1 MTLALLGLFNNL
13 IGLYIFIMIAMI
25 IFSWL
30 QAFNVINTRNPI
42 VGQIGTVLYKLTE
55 PVLAPIRKVIPAI
68 GGLDLSPIVVFF
80 GLQFIRTLVNKT
92 VLTGNPF

>member
-13 IGLYIFIMIAMI
+13 IGLYIFIMVAMI

-42 VGQIGTVLYKLTE
+42 VGQIGTVLYRLTE
-55 PVLAPIRKVIPAI
+55 PVLAPIRKIIPSI

-80 GLQFIRTLVNKT
+80 GLQFIQTLVNKT
-92 VLTGNPF
+92 VATGNPF